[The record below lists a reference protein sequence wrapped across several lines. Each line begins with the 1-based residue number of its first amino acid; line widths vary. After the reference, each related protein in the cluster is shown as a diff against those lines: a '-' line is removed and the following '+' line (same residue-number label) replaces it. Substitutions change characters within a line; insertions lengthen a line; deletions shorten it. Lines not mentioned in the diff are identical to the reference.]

1 MPGLQKMHDL
11 RKWLLEPLKNELLD
25 VPTNFVRERDQQI
38 MPTLQHNHQQLSYLF
53 FSHRVPVLHFFLLF
67 VPESMH

>member
-38 MPTLQHNHQQLSYLF
+38 MPTLQHNHQ
-53 FSHRVPVLHFFLLF
+53 
-67 VPESMH
+67 